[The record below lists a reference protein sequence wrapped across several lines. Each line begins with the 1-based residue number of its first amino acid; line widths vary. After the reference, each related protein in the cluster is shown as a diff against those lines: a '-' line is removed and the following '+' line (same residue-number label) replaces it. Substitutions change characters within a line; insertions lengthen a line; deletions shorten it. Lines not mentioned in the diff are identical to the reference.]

1 MIRRWISFGR
11 ISIYLRERIS
21 DAQRDAVILRH
32 LQGLSL
38 ADAAR
43 QLGRTEAAVAGLVYR
58 GLNKL
63 HDLLDERE

>member
-1 MIRRWISFGR
+1 M
-11 ISIYLRERIS
+11 
-21 DAQRDAVILRH
+21 QRDAVILRH

-38 ADAAR
+38 AEAAR

-58 GLNKL
+58 GLKKL